1 MFIIEQ
7 NGHKLYVPGQV
18 LLTSNLVG
26 CANYG
31 KITATSLE
39 IMFFFSRESI
49 TKSLFHFGEW
59 YCLDNGFPVLGN
71 RSAF

>member
-49 TKSLFHFGEW
+49 TKSLFHFGE
-59 YCLDNGFPVLGN
+59 
-71 RSAF
+71 

>member
-39 IMFFFSRESI
+39 IMFFFKGKHHQI
-49 TKSLFHFGEW
+49 LIPLW
-59 YCLDNGFPVLGN
+59 
-71 RSAF
+71 

>member
-7 NGHKLYVPGQV
+7 NGHKLYVPGQA

-26 CANYG
+26 CANYA

-39 IMFFFSRESI
+39 IMFFFQGKASPNPYSTLVNDI
-49 TKSLFHFGEW
+49 
-59 YCLDNGFPVLGN
+59 V
-71 RSAF
+71 